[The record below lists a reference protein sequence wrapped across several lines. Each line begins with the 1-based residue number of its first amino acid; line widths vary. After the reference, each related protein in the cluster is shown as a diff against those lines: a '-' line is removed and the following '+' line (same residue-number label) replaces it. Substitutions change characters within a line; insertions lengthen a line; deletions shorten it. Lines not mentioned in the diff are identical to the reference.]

1 MSGKA
6 LCSLLL
12 TKNKKISNEICKVKC
27 QCLRETKGKERAAH
41 TQAKAN
47 TFRTVQKN
55 SYW

>member
-47 TFRTVQKN
+47 TFSTVQKN
-55 SYW
+55 